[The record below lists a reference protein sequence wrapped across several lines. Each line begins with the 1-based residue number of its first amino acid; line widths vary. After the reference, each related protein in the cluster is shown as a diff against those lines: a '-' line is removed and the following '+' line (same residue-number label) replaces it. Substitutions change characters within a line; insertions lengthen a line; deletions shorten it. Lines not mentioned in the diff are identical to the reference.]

1 MIDRSEINKLL
12 ELLRVKGEVIDLQP
26 LNGGVSASM
35 TLVTT
40 RAADNNT
47 KKWVVRQLSGE
58 TLSIRPYALTIENSL
73 MKILHHHQ
81 IPVPIPVHL
90 DERGEVFGIPTLL
103 LEYLEGEMDF
113 SPRSL
118 PGRIE
123 ELAGVVA
130 KIHTVTLDEI
140 RDTKVPKLSSSIEQ
154 LCGDLREM
162 PDEFIEET
170 NIREKLKMHWPPRYR
185 NPDSLLHGDIW
196 NGNILWRGGHI
207 SGIIDWEDAWIGDPL
222 LDVAGVRLDL
232 ACEFGFEYAEQFT
245 ACYTGLIKIDTRC
258 LPQWDLVASL
268 WFARF
273 INEDF
278 VNYPD
283 FFQKYGRAD
292 ITLDHFRQ
300 VTKRF
305 AVNSINHLETYS

>member
-1 MIDRSEINKLL
+1 
-12 ELLRVKGEVIDLQP
+12 
-26 LNGGVSASM
+26 M
-35 TLVTT
+35 TLVTI
-40 RAADNNT
+40 RSANNET
-47 KKWVVRQLSGE
+47 KKWVIRQLSGE
-58 TLSIRPYALTIENSL
+58 TLSNRPGAFAMENALLKT
-73 MKILHHHQ
+73 LHRHQ
-81 IPVPIPVHL
+81 IPVALPVYL
-90 DERGEVFGIPTLL
+90 DELGDIFGAPTLV

-113 SPRSL
+113 SPMSL

-130 KIHTVTLDEI
+130 KIHAVNLDEI
-140 RDTKVPKLSSSIEQ
+140 RDAKVPKLSLSIEQ
-154 LCGDLREM
+154 LCGDLPEM
-162 PDEFIEET
+162 PDEFLNEV
-170 NIREKLKMHWPPRYR
+170 NIRQKLTMHWPPRYQ
-185 NPDSLLHGDIW
+185 NPDALLHGDIW
-196 NGNILWRGGHI
+196 NGNILWQDDHI

-232 ACEFGFEYAEQFT
+232 ACEFGFEYAEQLT
-245 ACYTGLIKIDTRC
+245 ACYIGLTKIDTRC

-278 VNYPD
+278 VNYAD
-283 FFQKYGRAD
+283 FFHKYGRTD

-305 AVNSINHLETYS
+305 SMNAINRLETNS